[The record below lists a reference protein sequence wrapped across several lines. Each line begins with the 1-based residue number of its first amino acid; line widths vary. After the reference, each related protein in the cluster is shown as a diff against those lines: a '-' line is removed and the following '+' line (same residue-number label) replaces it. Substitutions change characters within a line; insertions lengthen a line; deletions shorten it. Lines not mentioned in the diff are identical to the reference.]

1 MGTIIARRLAAI
13 AILFAAV
20 SMPASAQQ
28 NAAGVPEVVEATTA
42 GGEKVLLHPNGRWEY
57 VNTAK
62 AADAKKVADTFPE
75 NHTRP
80 VDAQGC
86 WFGIGRCI
94 MPGDKDYNRGSLG
107 RH

>member
-1 MGTIIARRLAAI
+1 MKNLILAAVLCVL
-13 AILFAAV
+13 ALPTLAAEP
-20 SMPASAQQ
+20 SSD
-28 NAAGVPEVVEATTA
+28 VEATTG

-62 AADAKKVADTFPE
+62 AVEAKKVADTFPE

-86 WFGIGRCI
+86 WGGFGRCI
-94 MPGDKDYNRGSLG
+94 MPGDKDYNRGSMG

>member
-1 MGTIIARRLAAI
+1 MGAIIARRLAAI

-20 SMPASAQQ
+20 SMPAAAQQ
-28 NAAGVPEVVEATTA
+28 NTPGEVVEATTA

-62 AADAKKVADTFPE
+62 AADAKKAADTFPE

-86 WFGIGRCI
+86 WGGFGRCI

-107 RH
+107 RR

>member
-1 MGTIIARRLAAI
+1 MVRCLAAI
-13 AILFAAV
+13 AILIASV
-20 SMPASAQQ
+20 NIPAYAQQ
-28 NAAGVPEVVEATTA
+28 SAPSAPDMVEATTA
-42 GGEKVLLHPNGRWEY
+42 AGEKVLLHPNGRWEY

-62 AADAKKVADTFPE
+62 AAEAKKVADTFPE

-86 WFGIGRCI
+86 WFGLGRCL